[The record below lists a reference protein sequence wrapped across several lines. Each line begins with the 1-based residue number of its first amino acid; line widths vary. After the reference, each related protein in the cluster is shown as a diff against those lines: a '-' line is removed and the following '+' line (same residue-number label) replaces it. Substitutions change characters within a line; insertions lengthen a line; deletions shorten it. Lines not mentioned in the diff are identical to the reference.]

1 MKKMKL
7 RQLGLAA
14 LMLTISGTV
23 FGASI
28 DHIQNYTPEYNA
40 NPAQQGAI
48 NAGTSAYY
56 NPAGLMHIENGS
68 YFQVGAQA
76 AIGTEEMKYDGETYD
91 TDLMDIVP
99 NISFVHKNDERAWY
113 WTLGGL
119 AGGGSLEYQN
129 GVAGVAVIEDK
140 LKPAGAAAGAA
151 TATAIIAKNAYENG
165 FGPIPGGELA
175 VVAALKDPNN
185 QKLIVAAGKK
195 AAEGTKVTDQYA
207 EGSNHYIQSTL
218 GRAWF
223 LTEKL
228 SVSAAGRMVYGSREL
243 KGSIKGELAGSPLE
257 ADIDSERTAWGYG
270 GVFGLN
276 YRATERLNLGMRYD
290 TRVNMNFEA
299 ETSEKQVEIKL
310 PEMNPIKIGFSS
322 VYGQYADG
330 VKSRRDLP
338 AILALGASYRVTD
351 KWTTFAGG
359 NYYFNKDAKID
370 REYTNGEYDN
380 GWEISLGSEYW
391 INSKVAWMLGAN
403 YAVTG
408 ADEETYSDIE
418 YALDSFM
425 LGTGI
430 KYRQDENTEWVV
442 SVSHYWY
449 DSADGTHYS
458 KEYGMDN
465 ARYDKQITAVGVS
478 LTKRF

>member
-1 MKKMKL
+1 MSLKKIS
-7 RQLGLAA
+7 LGA
-14 LMLTISGTV
+14 LMLVLGGAAY
-23 FGASI
+23 GASI

-56 NPAGLMHIENGS
+56 NPAGLMHIENGT

-76 AIGTEEMKYDGETYD
+76 AMGKEEMKYDGETYD
-91 TDLMDIVP
+91 SDLMDVIP
-99 NISFVHKNDERAWY
+99 NISVVHKNDNRAWY
-113 WTLGGL
+113 WTFGGL
-119 AGGGSLEYQN
+119 AGGGELEYKD
-129 GVAGVAVIEDK
+129 GVAGVALIEDQ
-140 LKPAGAAAGAA
+140 LKPGVGAAASAAA
-151 TATAIIAKNAYENG
+151 TAKFYQGGFNAAKDQGATDAQANLAGLKAVSDNKATIDAIGKNASDNT
-165 FGPIPGGELA
+165 
-175 VVAALKDPNN
+175 N
-185 QKLIVAAGKK
+185 
-195 AAEGTKVTDQYA
+195 VTDQYA
-207 EGSNHYIQSTL
+207 EGSNKYIQSTL

-228 SVSAAGRMVYGSREL
+228 SMSAAGRVVYGSREL
-243 KGSIKGELAGSPLE
+243 KGDIKGELAGSPLE
-257 ADIDSERTAWGYG
+257 ANIDSERTAWGYG

-290 TRVNMNFEA
+290 TKINMNFEA
-299 ETSEKQVEIKL
+299 DASEKQVEI
-310 PEMNPIKIGFSS
+310 PVPGQDPMKIGFSS
-322 VYGQYADG
+322 IYGQYADG

-338 AILALGASYRVTD
+338 AILALGASYKVTD
-351 KWTTFAGG
+351 RWTTFAGG
-359 NYYFNKDAKID
+359 NYYFNKDAKMD
-370 REYTNGEYDN
+370 DDYTHGEYDN
-380 GWEISLGSEYW
+380 GWEVSLGSEYW
-391 INSKVAWMLGAN
+391 VSSKVAWMLGAN

-442 SVSHYWY
+442 AVSHYWY

-478 LTKRF
+478 LTKRFN